1 MQCSRI
7 IGGVF
12 MFDVAVQSVRRY
24 RLDVAVQ
31 SVRHF
36 DMADAN
42 DCTTVE

>member
-1 MQCSRI
+1 
-7 IGGVF
+7 